1 MKNFFLLA
9 IVFLLCASA
18 AVYFSG
24 FYPIAR
30 IEGRFIV
37 FRTFAKAERAAQ
49 NFANAEFQK
58 SGLKQIDFALP
69 ANSSLRRDI
78 ARGSFTFLIEDS
90 IAEKEGGRLADDF
103 GARVSSRVELA
114 LKKGNNLEA
123 AARAVYGLSLE
134 DFRIFVLEPQARRD
148 IITEELKAENQVFF
162 NWISEKKNNARV
174 RLYFVDFRW
183 TGEKVE

>member
-1 MKNFFLLA
+1 MKKTILLA
-9 IVFLLCASA
+9 MVFLLCASA

-24 FYPIAR
+24 FYPVAR
-30 IEGRFIV
+30 IGGRFIA

-58 SGLKQIDFALP
+58 SGLKQINFALP
-69 ANSSLRRDI
+69 ANSSFRRDI

-90 IAEKEGGRLADDF
+90 IAEKEGRILADDF

-114 LKKGNNLEA
+114 LKNGNNLEA
-123 AARAVYGLSLE
+123 AAGAVYGLSLE
-134 DFRIFVLEPQARRD
+134 DFRIFVLEPQARKD
-148 IITEELKAENQVFF
+148 IIAEELKVKNKDFSA
-162 NWISEKKNNARV
+162 WISEKKKNARV

-183 TGEKVE
+183 TGEKIE